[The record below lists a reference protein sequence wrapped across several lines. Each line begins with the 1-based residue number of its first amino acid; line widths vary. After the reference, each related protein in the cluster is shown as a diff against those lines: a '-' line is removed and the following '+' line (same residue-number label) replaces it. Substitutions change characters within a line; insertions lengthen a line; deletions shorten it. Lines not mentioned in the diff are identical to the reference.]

1 MEQPLTEIPKQDFLS
16 VYSFKISLFCAIYRF
31 EINLKTGPM
40 DGDDVAF
47 HFNPHFCEECSVV
60 CDSFR
65 NRRWENPE
73 ETPEGPFS
81 KGGAFDISMAI
92 NPEVIEVPNVKN

>member
-1 MEQPLTEIPKQDFLS
+1 MQSHTQKHENTET
-16 VYSFKISLFCAIYRF
+16 RF
-31 EINLKTGPM
+31 FFVVCRCSINLKTGPS

-47 HFNPHFCEECSVV
+47 RFNPRQCSVV

-81 KGGAFDISMAI
+81 KGGAFDICMAI
-92 NPEVIEVPNVKN
+92 NPEGYEVQYVKN